1 MITFIK
7 KIFGIK
13 EPQPEPTKISEVVAK
28 KETQKKAT
36 KKVPSKVELK
46 KLTKVKLE
54 EMGRENGIELDK
66 RLTKE
71 KLVDALH
78 SHLKGK

>member
-7 KIFGIK
+7 KLFGMADA
-13 EPQPEPTKISEVVAK
+13 QPEPTKISDVVAK

-36 KKVPSKVELK
+36 VKVPSKAELK

-54 EMGRENGIELDK
+54 ELGRENGIELDK
-66 RLTKE
+66 RLTKD
-71 KLVDALH
+71 KLVNALH